1 MFTRT
6 LKRLLPGISRSR
18 SNQAVFD
25 PGTGQ
30 MVDVSFP
37 PGYKKT
43 AAHKAAGE
51 LDRHPNKEVIRTKYF
66 NKYKEY
72 PVANDTLRSFKNKDG
87 VLIYFTLDRRNKK

>member
-18 SNQAVFD
+18 STQEAFN
-25 PGTGQ
+25 PESGQ
-30 MVDVSFP
+30 MVDISFP
-37 PGYKKT
+37 PGYKKS

-51 LDRHPNKEVIRTKYF
+51 LDRSPSMEIVRTKYF

-87 VLIYFTLDRRNKK
+87 VLIYFTLDRTNKK